1 LFFWPKLK
9 FPAHFW
15 RGTLRPQLSSFLLS
29 LFIAILAVSQ
39 LSFAQETRA
48 QLEVS
53 ETFFTVTTALNSCG
67 YDAGITQSLPV
78 REAVRSELLATVQQ
92 SPEAARS
99 RDAIC
104 QFWKEHQSSGPQSD
118 ISPYVSLALE
128 LNEPP
133 QFTTKLPEAD
143 MPPDASYVLGV
154 IPLLRRYYQSAGIHA
169 LWEKHK
175 SEYNSLVKQ
184 LHDPISSLI
193 NQTDVFLK
201 LPFVSYPNE
210 RFGVYLVPLLSPGQV
225 HARNYG
231 NNYDIVFSPGKD
243 GKIPK
248 EEIRH
253 TYLHFVLDPLAASHG
268 TSLKRLEPIL
278 LDIRNAPLSRSFKD
292 DIALLVNECLI
303 RAIEARTSIPKN
315 NERARQEYVQRSME
329 QGFVL
334 TRYFFDALGS
344 FEKGSSGFR
353 TVYGDLLHN
362 LDLDRER
369 RRAREVT
376 FAAEAEPEVISPA
389 RVVVQSNLLNEAEQ
403 KFASG
408 DTEGAAK
415 IANQVLQHNHGG
427 DEPGR
432 AAFLLARIAT
442 LSGKMEEA
450 RFDFE
455 QAVQSARDP
464 RTLAWSHIYLGRIYD
479 LQNNRDTALQH
490 YRAALAAGDPAADT
504 KTAAERGIAG
514 PYQPAAKPH

>member
-1 LFFWPKLK
+1 LN
-9 FPAHFW
+9 FPHISG
-15 RGTLRPQLSSFLLS
+15 GTLRPKLSSLLVF
-29 LFIAILAVSQ
+29 LFIAVLAVCQ
-39 LSFAQETRA
+39 LSFAQQTRA

-53 ETFFTVTTALNSCG
+53 ETFFTLTSALNSCG
-67 YDAGITQSLPV
+67 YDAGMAESLPL
-78 REAVRSELLATVQQ
+78 REAVRSEVLAAVQQ
-92 SPEAARS
+92 SPDAVHA

-104 QFWKEHQSSGPQSD
+104 QFWKEHQSSGRQDD

-128 LNEPP
+128 LNNPP
-133 QFTTKLPEAD
+133 EFSTKLPDGD
-143 MPPDASYVLGV
+143 MPPDASYVLGI
-154 IPLLRRYYQSAGIHA
+154 IPLLRKYYQAAGIHA
-169 LWEKHK
+169 LWEKHAG
-175 SEYNSLVKQ
+175 EYKSLVQ
-184 LHDPISSLI
+184 RLHDPISGLI

-210 RFGVYLVPLLSPGQV
+210 RFGVYVDPLLSPGQV

-231 NNYDIVFSPGKD
+231 NSYDIVFSPGKD

-303 RAIEARTSIPKN
+303 RAIEARTSIPKS
-315 NERARQEYVQRSME
+315 NERAREEYVQRSME

-334 TRYFFDALGS
+334 TRYFFDALGN
-344 FEKGSSGFR
+344 FEKGSSGFK
-353 TVYGDLLHN
+353 TVYGDLLHG
-362 LDLDRER
+362 LDLGHER
-369 RRAREVT
+369 KRAREVT
-376 FAAEAEPEVISPA
+376 FAAQAEPEVISPA

-408 DTEGAAK
+408 DIDGAAK
-415 IANQVLQHNHGG
+415 IATQVLQHNHGG

-450 RFDFE
+450 RLDFE

-479 LQNNRDTALQH
+479 IQNNRETAVQH
-490 YRAALAAGDPAADT
+490 YRAALAAGDPASDT
-504 KTAAERGIAG
+504 ETAAERGIAG
-514 PYQPAAKPH
+514 PYQPATKPH